1 MTNRR
6 RTLLGAGIAA
16 AALGVVGG
24 SVAAVKAARAGAAR
38 RRELLGGALP
48 ERSAAPPASP
58 PAPQG
63 AEGAQ
68 TEGAG
73 ATTADAPSAED
84 PEPPSAA
91 ATPAATDAGAAASTG
106 APRAKVNSSK
116 GADSPTGPNGKMARN
131 WELARMTQRMGR
143 HYATSSAREIFASAE
158 RRQQLRADRQL
169 RSTAEVV
176 ETLGSMKGAFM
187 KLGQMASY
195 LDAGLPAEV
204 RQSLAALQANAP
216 PMSADLAA
224 SVIEAELGRP
234 PEVVFGEWDP
244 VPIAAASIGQVHR
257 ALTREGA
264 AVAVKVQYP
273 GVDDAIRA
281 DLESTAMLLSVVRH
295 LFPGLDAEP
304 LVAELRD
311 RVIEE
316 LDYRLEARNQQAFAD
331 RFRNHPFIHIPDI
344 HPELCGARVLTSD
357 LVTGA
362 RYDEVLEWPAAERD
376 LAGEAIFRFV
386 FGCLYR
392 MHAFNGDPH
401 PGNYLFH
408 GGGRVTFLDFGL
420 VKWFTARDVDQLGQ
434 MIRTLVLAGDATGFR
449 RAVEDA
455 GFLRADPELSDEQV
469 AGYFR
474 HYYELVL
481 GRGPTTFSAT
491 YASETLRHFFDASDP
506 VVKRANVPPT
516 FAILQRINLGLYAVL
531 AGLGA
536 TADWR
541 RVAEEIWPW
550 VNAGPSTELG
560 RADAEW
566 GAAGGGDGPWQPFA
580 EPGPGA

>member
-1 MTNRR
+1 LTNRR

-16 AALGVVGG
+16 AGLGVIGG
-24 SVAAVKAARAGAAR
+24 SLAVVRAARAGAAR
-38 RRELLGGALP
+38 RRELLDGALP
-48 ERSAAPPASP
+48 ERPAPPPASSSASEGP
-58 PAPQG
+58 TPTAP
-63 AEGAQ
+63 EGSA
-68 TEGAG
+68 ADSP
-73 ATTADAPSAED
+73 DAPDGED
-84 PEPPSAA
+84 PEPPSA
-91 ATPAATDAGAAASTG
+91 PASTK
-106 APRAKVNSSK
+106 AVSSK
-116 GADSPTGPNGKMARN
+116 AAISSKATDSPTGPNGKMARN

-143 HYATSSAREIFASAE
+143 HYATSSAREVFASAE

-169 RSTAEVV
+169 RTTAEVV

-204 RQSLAALQANAP
+204 RQSLAALQADAP

-224 SVIEAELGRP
+224 SVIEAELGAA

-257 ALTREGA
+257 ALTRDGA

-344 HPELCGARVLTSD
+344 HPGLCAARVLTSD

-550 VNAGPSTELG
+550 VNAGPSSELG

-566 GAAGGGDGPWQPFA
+566 GAGHGGDGPWQPFA
-580 EPGPGA
+580 